1 MTQVFFYE
9 HRDYGGDDQ
18 TPVECGDCDWTGSAC
33 DLDGISD
40 YEQRVSPGEPT
51 PAGQC
56 PKCAALAHIVEVTS

>member
-1 MTQVFFYE
+1 MTQMFFYE

-18 TPVECGDCDWTGSAC
+18 TPVECSDCNWTGVAC

-40 YEQRVSPGEPT
+40 YEERIAPGEET

-56 PKCAALAHIVEVTS
+56 PKCCALAHVVEATS

>member
-1 MTQVFFYE
+1 VFFYE

-40 YEQRVSPGEPT
+40 YEQRVAPGEPT

-56 PKCAALAHIVEVTS
+56 PKCAALAYIVEVTS